1 MVFLLPSDTKIIAE
15 GTSTNQLTFGCPLAL
30 NVSFKEVEKSE
41 NQNKALQRVR
51 SLKIFTI
58 LMEF

>member
-1 MVFLLPSDTKIIAE
+1 MVFLLPNDTKINAE
-15 GTSTNQLTFGCPLAL
+15 GTSTNQLTLGRPLAL